1 MRLMYNIEYLILNLA
16 KDLQLILKNIISTS
30 KNHANKITSKNHAK
44 QSGLKTTLFL
54 THFFI
59 LNSK

>member
-30 KNHANKITSKNHAK
+30 KNHAK
-44 QSGLKTTLFL
+44 QSGLKTTSFL
-54 THFFI
+54 THFFYF
-59 LNSK
+59 NPK